1 MMRSLLAAASV
12 AALAVACS
20 PAPKQAETPEAAPD
34 AASAPPPVD
43 TPVAPAAAMA
53 LGLTTAQLEDADLVS
68 PAGLDLGDVARVDVD
83 GSGRITGLIIE
94 PSGEGQR
101 WVRLPLAGLTTR
113 ADGDD
118 HDVVADLTLEQLKAM
133 PAWAP

>member
-1 MMRSLLAAASV
+1 MMRILLAAVSAT
-12 AALAVACS
+12 ALTVACS
-20 PAPKQAETPEAAPD
+20 PAPGPAETPEAAPD
-34 AASAPPPVD
+34 AASAPATVD
-43 TPVAPAAAMA
+43 TPAAPAGAMA
-53 LGLTTAQLEDADLVS
+53 LGLTTAQLEAADLVS
-68 PAGLDLGDVARVDVD
+68 PTGVDLGDVERVDVD

-94 PSGEGQR
+94 PSGDGQR
-101 WVRLPLAGLTTR
+101 WVRLSLDGLTTR